1 MCFKS
6 LLQCLVGILH
16 LVNIFFPITPFISL
30 PLLTSSFYFI
40 KKKEKKTLASAIKPD
55 ADSWLAQLLTSL
67 YHLLH
72 FKRDL
77 VGWLFVGFYLNSLEL
92 NIRIIYTKIF
102 WCCFERTWKIW
113 QLCSRSLTETD
124 HLEISSHCPSSPP
137 KPGHELSG

>member
-16 LVNIFFPITPFISL
+16 LVNIIFSITPFISP

-40 KKKEKKTLASAIKPD
+40 RKEKEKEPLASAIKPD

-77 VGWLFVGFYLNSLEL
+77 VGWLFVGFDLNSLEL
-92 NIRIIYTKIF
+92 NIRIIYTKISNF
-102 WCCFERTWKIW
+102 GAALKELGRSGNTAHVSSQQQITWK
-113 QLCSRSLTETD
+113 
-124 HLEISSHCPSSPP
+124 
-137 KPGHELSG
+137 